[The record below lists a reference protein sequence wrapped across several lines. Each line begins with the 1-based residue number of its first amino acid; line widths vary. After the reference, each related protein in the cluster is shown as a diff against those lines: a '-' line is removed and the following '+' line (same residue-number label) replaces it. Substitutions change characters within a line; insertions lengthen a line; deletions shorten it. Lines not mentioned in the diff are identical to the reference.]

1 MHKIT
6 RMKNIC
12 ALLFISVLLI
22 SCGKYEEGP
31 GISLLSKKNRITNVW
46 SLASKMTNGQTT
58 NLSDWTWKL
67 EIKDDETYTSQV
79 TYLGIPFLNE
89 SGIWKFSTDKSQLLT
104 TASGSSNTD
113 SWEII
118 RLTKDELKLKYI
130 SGGDT
135 IVDTFIGK

>member
-1 MHKIT
+1 
-6 RMKNIC
+6 MKNIF
-12 ALLFISVLLI
+12 ALLFSSILLF

-31 GISLLSKKNRITNVW
+31 GISLLTKKNRITNVW
-46 SLASKMTNGQTT
+46 SLSSRMTNSQTT
-58 NLSDWTWKL
+58 NLSNSTWKV

-118 RLTKDELKLKYI
+118 RFTKDELKLKYI

-135 IVDTFIGK
+135 IVDTFTGQ

>member
-1 MHKIT
+1 
-6 RMKNIC
+6 MKK
-12 ALLFISVLLI
+12 LFFIAFLSVLAV

-46 SLASKMTNGQTT
+46 SLSSRMTNSQTT
-58 NLSDWTWKL
+58 NLSNSTWKV
-67 EIKDDETYTSQV
+67 EINDDETYNSQA

-89 SGIWKFSTDKSQLLT
+89 SGIWKFSSDKKELLT
-104 TASGSSNTD
+104 IPSGSSNTD

-118 RLTKDELKLKYI
+118 RLTKEELKLKYI

-135 IVDTFIGK
+135 IVDTFIGQ

>member
-1 MHKIT
+1 
-6 RMKNIC
+6 MKNIC

-31 GISLLSKKNRITNVW
+31 GISLLTKKNRITNVW

-135 IVDTFIGK
+135 IVDTFTGK

>member
-1 MHKIT
+1 
-6 RMKNIC
+6 MKNIC

>member
-1 MHKIT
+1 
-6 RMKNIC
+6 MKNIC

-31 GISLLSKKNRITNVW
+31 GISLLTKKNRITNVW

-135 IVDTFIGK
+135 IVDTFIGQ

>member
-1 MHKIT
+1 
-6 RMKNIC
+6 MKKLFFI
-12 ALLFISVLLI
+12 AFLSLLAV

-46 SLASKMTNGQTT
+46 SLSSRMTNSQTT
-58 NLSDWTWKL
+58 NLSNSTWKV
-67 EIKDDETYTSQV
+67 EIKDDETYSSQA

-104 TASGSSNTD
+104 TPSGSSNTD

-118 RLTKDELKLKYI
+118 RLTKEELKLKYI

-135 IVDTFIGK
+135 IVDTFIGQ

>member
-1 MHKIT
+1 
-6 RMKNIC
+6 MKK
-12 ALLFISVLLI
+12 LFFIAFLSVLAV

-46 SLASKMTNGQTT
+46 SLSSRMTNSQTT
-58 NLSDWTWKL
+58 NLSNSTWKV
-67 EIKDDETYTSQV
+67 EINDDETYNSQA

-104 TASGSSNTD
+104 TPSGSSNTD

-118 RLTKDELKLKYI
+118 RLTKEELKLKYI

-135 IVDTFIGK
+135 IVDTFIGQ

>member
-1 MHKIT
+1 
-6 RMKNIC
+6 MKKLFFI
-12 ALLFISVLLI
+12 AFLSLLAV

-67 EIKDDETYTSQV
+67 EIKEDETYTSQV

-89 SGIWKFSTDKSQLLT
+89 SGIWKFSSDKKELLT
-104 TASGSSNTD
+104 IPSGSSNTD
-113 SWEII
+113 SWEIV
-118 RLTKDELKLKYI
+118 RLTKEELKLKYI

-135 IVDTFIGK
+135 IVDTFIGQ

>member
-1 MHKIT
+1 
-6 RMKNIC
+6 MKNIC

-31 GISLLSKKNRITNVW
+31 GISLLTKKNRITNVW

>member
-1 MHKIT
+1 
-6 RMKNIC
+6 MKKFLVL
-12 ALLFISVLLI
+12 ALLLAVGV

-46 SLASKMTNGQTT
+46 SLSSRMTNSQTT
-58 NLSDWTWKL
+58 NLSNSTWKV
-67 EIKDDETYTSQV
+67 EIKDDETYTSQA

-104 TASGSSNTD
+104 SPSGSSNTD

-118 RLTKDELKLKYI
+118 RLTKEELKLKYI

-135 IVDTFIGK
+135 IVDTFIGQ

>member
-1 MHKIT
+1 
-6 RMKNIC
+6 MKNIF
-12 ALLFISVLLI
+12 ALLFISIFLL

-46 SLASKMTNGQTT
+46 SLSSKITNSQTT
-58 NLSDWTWKL
+58 NLSNTTWKV
-67 EIKDDETYTSQV
+67 EIKDDETYNAQA

-135 IVDTFIGK
+135 IVDTFIGQ

>member
-1 MHKIT
+1 
-6 RMKNIC
+6 MKK
-12 ALLFISVLLI
+12 LFFIAFLSVLAV

-46 SLASKMTNGQTT
+46 SLSSRMTNSQTT
-58 NLSDWTWKL
+58 NLSNSTWKV
-67 EIKDDETYTSQV
+67 EIKDDETYTSQA

-104 TASGSSNTD
+104 TPSGSSNTD

-118 RLTKDELKLKYI
+118 RLTKEELKLKYI

-135 IVDTFIGK
+135 IVDTFIGQ

>member
-1 MHKIT
+1 
-6 RMKNIC
+6 MKK
-12 ALLFISVLLI
+12 LFFIAFLSVLAV

-46 SLASKMTNGQTT
+46 SLSSRMTNSQTT
-58 NLSDWTWKL
+58 NLSNSTWKV
-67 EIKDDETYTSQV
+67 EIKDDETYTSQA

-104 TASGSSNTD
+104 TPSGSSNTD

-118 RLTKDELKLKYI
+118 RLTKEELKLKYI

-135 IVDTFIGK
+135 IVDTFTGQ

>member
-1 MHKIT
+1 MKKIF
-6 RMKNIC
+6 
-12 ALLFISVLLI
+12 AFLFFAAFLF

-31 GISLLSKKNRITNVW
+31 GFSLLTKKNRITNVW
-46 SLASKMTNGQTT
+46 NLSSRTTNGSTT
-58 NLSDWTWKL
+58 NLSNVTWKV
-67 EIKDDETYTSQV
+67 EIKDDESYNSQA
-79 TYLGIPFLNE
+79 TYLGITFLNE

-113 SWEII
+113 TWEII

-135 IVDTFIGK
+135 IVDTFIGQ

>member
-1 MHKIT
+1 
-6 RMKNIC
+6 
-12 ALLFISVLLI
+12 
-22 SCGKYEEGP
+22 
-31 GISLLSKKNRITNVW
+31 
-46 SLASKMTNGQTT
+46 
-58 NLSDWTWKL
+58 
-67 EIKDDETYTSQV
+67 
-79 TYLGIPFLNE
+79 
-89 SGIWKFSTDKSQLLT
+89 LLT

>member
-1 MHKIT
+1 
-6 RMKNIC
+6 MKNIC

-31 GISLLSKKNRITNVW
+31 GISLLTKKNRITNVW

-67 EIKDDETYTSQV
+67 EIKDDETYTLQV

-135 IVDTFIGK
+135 IVDTFTGK

>member
-1 MHKIT
+1 MKKIF
-6 RMKNIC
+6 
-12 ALLFISVLLI
+12 AFLFIAAFLF

-31 GISLLSKKNRITNVW
+31 GFSLLTKKNRITNVW
-46 SLASKMTNGQTT
+46 NLSSRTTNGSTT
-58 NLSDWTWKL
+58 NLSNVTWKV
-67 EIKDDETYTSQV
+67 EIKDDESYNSQA
-79 TYLGIPFLNE
+79 TYLGITFLNE

-113 SWEII
+113 TWEII

-135 IVDTFIGK
+135 IVDTFIGQ

>member
-1 MHKIT
+1 
-6 RMKNIC
+6 MKKFLVL
-12 ALLFISVLLI
+12 ALLLAFVV

-46 SLASKMTNGQTT
+46 SLSSRMTNSQTT
-58 NLSDWTWKL
+58 NLSNSTWKV
-67 EIKDDETYTSQV
+67 EINDDETYNSQA

-104 TASGSSNTD
+104 TPSGSSNTD

-135 IVDTFIGK
+135 IVDTFTGQ

>member
-1 MHKIT
+1 
-6 RMKNIC
+6 MKNIF
-12 ALLFISVLLI
+12 ALLFISILLL

-46 SLASKMTNGQTT
+46 SLSSRITNSQTT
-58 NLSDWTWKL
+58 NLSNTTWKV
-67 EIKDDETYTSQV
+67 EIKDDETYNSQA

-135 IVDTFIGK
+135 IVDTFIGQ

>member
-6 RMKNIC
+6 RMKNIF
-12 ALLFISVLLI
+12 ALLFISIFLL

-46 SLASKMTNGQTT
+46 SLSSKITNSQTT
-58 NLSDWTWKL
+58 NLSNTTWKV
-67 EIKDDETYTSQV
+67 EIKDDETYNAQA

-89 SGIWKFSTDKSQLLT
+89 SGIWKFSTDKRQLLT

-135 IVDTFIGK
+135 IVDTFTGQ

>member
-1 MHKIT
+1 
-6 RMKNIC
+6 MKKFLVLTIL
-12 ALLFISVLLI
+12 ALAVV

-46 SLASKMTNGQTT
+46 SLSSRMTNSQTT
-58 NLSDWTWKL
+58 NLSNSTWKV
-67 EIKDDETYTSQV
+67 EINDDETYNSQA

-104 TASGSSNTD
+104 TPSGSSNTD

-135 IVDTFIGK
+135 IVDTFIGQ

>member
-6 RMKNIC
+6 RMKNIF
-12 ALLFISVLLI
+12 ALLFISIFLL

-46 SLASKMTNGQTT
+46 SLSSKITNSQTT
-58 NLSDWTWKL
+58 NLSNTTWKV
-67 EIKDDETYTSQV
+67 EIKDDETYNAQA

-135 IVDTFIGK
+135 IVDTFIGQ

>member
-1 MHKIT
+1 
-6 RMKNIC
+6 MKKFLVL
-12 ALLFISVLLI
+12 ALLSVI
-22 SCGKYEEGP
+22 AVSCGKYEEGP

-46 SLASKMTNGQTT
+46 SLSSRMTNSQTT
-58 NLSDWTWKL
+58 NLSNSTWKV
-67 EIKDDETYTSQV
+67 EIKDDETYNSQA

-104 TASGSSNTD
+104 TPSGSSNTD

-118 RLTKDELKLKYI
+118 RLTKEELKLKYI

-135 IVDTFIGK
+135 IVDTFIGQ